1 MAVTDNRQRA
11 LDISEQIATLSAELN
26 RLLRLE
32 ALDLNRVPP
41 DPVPPV
47 VPDNPAPPPPDSFS
61 VGSRVQITNNYRG
74 LRGQQGTVTRV
85 TRVFIFL
92 VLSSYRNWRCYLL
105 HLIKMLYQPQGDSTF
120 SSTSWGNL
128 CNEKLFECVRST
140 LYQLVSYYF

>member
-41 DPVPPV
+41 DPVPSV
-47 VPDNPAPPPPDSFS
+47 VPDNPAPPESFS

-92 VLSSYRNWRCYLL
+92 RL
-105 HLIKMLYQPQGDSTF
+105 DSGA
-120 SSTSWGNL
+120 STSRQRRNL
-128 CNEKLFECVRST
+128 RILST
-140 LYQLVSYYF
+140 PQ